1 MPDEIKPN
9 VAEASTQ
16 DAQLAAESIA
26 SGEEKAPT
34 VDFEGDYKAAQQY
47 SVSDVDRTNEGEA
60 AANAATAPKF
70 EVSKQEETK
79 TEAQSTGNPADYMD
93 MAKDVGGSANQ
104 GVSNVSDDLIQEALE
119 KGQPGK

>member
-47 SVSDVDRTNEGEA
+47 SVSDIDRTKEGEV

-79 TEAQSTGNPADYMD
+79 TQAQSTGNPADYMN

>member
-1 MPDEIKPN
+1 MPDEVKPN

-26 SGEEKAPT
+26 SGQEKAPT

-47 SVSDVDRTNEGEA
+47 SISDVDRTAEGEA
-60 AANAATAPKF
+60 AAETATAPKF

-79 TEAQSTGNPADYMD
+79 TQAQPTGNPDDYMN
-93 MAKDVGGSANQ
+93 MAKDVGGAANQ
-104 GVSNVSDDLIQEALE
+104 GVSNVSDDLIQEALK

>member
-47 SVSDVDRTNEGEA
+47 SVSDVDRTKEGEA
-60 AANAATAPKF
+60 AAKAATAPKF

-79 TEAQSTGNPADYMD
+79 TQAQSTGNPADYMD

-104 GVSNVSDDLIQEALE
+104 GVSNVSNDLIQEALE
-119 KGQPGK
+119 KGQPRK